1 MTKQTDDARGE
12 LLAKEQFLCAEADK
26 AYFKAGNTSDPQ
38 HWLEAAL
45 LARQHRNALTALRAA
60 PARCDAGSVEA
71 RSHWAIEASIPEDGF
86 ECYYLLRDDIT
97 VAEICGHQTEQRGRH
112 LDDLV
117 FAANGNTPERKIL
130 ASQAMEYARRL
141 NDIALNCEIAA
152 FEGEGDA
159 SDLRRIAEWLA
170 ALVPPPS
177 EAGREG
183 IYIASKTRHAAR
195 WRAMREAG
203 APIISTW
210 IDEAGEGEIADLH
223 DLWDRCLSESK
234 SCQSLIVYREP
245 QDVLKGA
252 WVEIGAALAVG
263 VPVYA
268 VGLDGFTIS
277 KYRSIK
283 HFATIDEAFA
293 AALSPDPGT
302 VAAASVE
309 VKTP

>member
-12 LLAKEQFLCAEADK
+12 LLARLEKIELRLLCGDQHDRNEANDIGRAVHFLRPAPVPQCEAEPGAYLADGTK
-26 AYFKAGNTSDPQ
+26 IKP
-38 HWLEAAL
+38 
-45 LARQHRNALTALRAA
+45 RQLHPFYDDATPLSRL
-60 PARCDAGSVEA
+60 DAGSA
-71 RSHWAIEASIPEDGF
+71 
-86 ECYYLLRDDIT
+86 
-97 VAEICGHQTEQRGRH
+97 
-112 LDDLV
+112 
-117 FAANGNTPERKIL
+117 
-130 ASQAMEYARRL
+130 QAMEYARRL